1 MYCRSYHIV
10 SSAHPR
16 KLQPAG
22 TTCVRDP
29 APPAVLIV
37 SMSSDYSWG
46 SRIREHHIGFQWRK
60 PAARKITDS
69 PAALEN
75 YESLWSASSTLPAEQ
90 HRTCVDSGH
99 CTVRRGSTTSNQ
111 DGTRSS
117 LRCIAPNDVG
127 VTNLRYPCLLG
138 IGGHRCRS
146 KRKKNIRN
154 SESKPY
160 TYYGKVPWRT
170 ALPELLPV
178 NPAFPSQQS
187 RDEVI
192 NEQRAR
198 LARY

>member
-146 KRKKNIRN
+146 KRKKIFVIRN
-154 SESKPY
+154 QNHTPTMGRCHGGQPCRS
-160 TYYGKVPWRT
+160 YY
-170 ALPELLPV
+170 LSIQL
-178 NPAFPSQQS
+178 F
-187 RDEVI
+187 
-192 NEQRAR
+192 
-198 LARY
+198 LASNHGTR